1 MQTTQLE
8 ALRAAQQVDD
18 YSSKAPR
25 YEQHINMSGE
35 MQAPEWQTENSVVR
49 TTAKQ
54 ADAKGKGI
62 AEESSD
68 PSNSDSDDEPMDPSV
83 GLGLNLTR
91 TDRRGGPNL
100 AQNAPT
106 GIMIGDD
113 LGRARVTGPRSMNRL
128 RQRLQPRI
136 SNGGETVSN
145 MARFSAQTS
154 CRVAMLRSRGDYL
167 RAELQEL
174 EAKAKADLE
183 YGAIHGILPSRRGS
197 SSAAVDMNAE
207 GESEPE
213 RRERVRSLSAAALA
227 VVEQAI
233 GNPELFEG
241 IFEQAR
247 LMLSDLG
254 VEGYNEDHG
263 TGVDANG
270 NNTPQRDDDD
280 RINWEELEHS
290 SQEHRQHISS
300 QAVGALIVTDSNLR
314 AIVKASEQA
323 ATSRSLFYEKFNNID
338 GRNLLPLFDEDDAD
352 DESSDVPPGVPTE
365 YIIDEDE
372 STDLDE
378 EFLAVASQVPIHYME
393 EDEKMEDGSN
403 LMGLNNLTDLL
414 ASLNTCIRWIAW
426 IGAVLVVGSGREGDE
441 LDEDPPLNG
450 LILLGGHGVNDNSDG
465 ERDGNENRSL
475 EQRRARARAFDIA
488 ATCHPG
494 LSFHRENGEADCPL

>member
-91 TDRRGGPNL
+91 ADRRGGPNL

-241 IFEQAR
+241 
-247 LMLSDLG
+247 
-254 VEGYNEDHG
+254 
-263 TGVDANG
+263 T
-270 NNTPQRDDDD
+270 
-280 RINWEELEHS
+280 
-290 SQEHRQHISS
+290 
-300 QAVGALIVTDSNLR
+300 
-314 AIVKASEQA
+314 
-323 ATSRSLFYEKFNNID
+323 
-338 GRNLLPLFDEDDAD
+338 
-352 DESSDVPPGVPTE
+352 
-365 YIIDEDE
+365 
-372 STDLDE
+372 
-378 EFLAVASQVPIHYME
+378 
-393 EDEKMEDGSN
+393 
-403 LMGLNNLTDLL
+403 
-414 ASLNTCIRWIAW
+414 
-426 IGAVLVVGSGREGDE
+426 
-441 LDEDPPLNG
+441 
-450 LILLGGHGVNDNSDG
+450 
-465 ERDGNENRSL
+465 
-475 EQRRARARAFDIA
+475 
-488 ATCHPG
+488 
-494 LSFHRENGEADCPL
+494 